1 MNQDSYRKEKLRDA
15 LGTTRGNVNEHSS
28 CALRRTDLYG
38 EDSRAVRSELL
49 EEGAMAGG
57 VVLPEVNK
65 ILSRHTSEIIFADL
79 ERRDAR
85 RLERSCPSSYEV
97 VLLTD
102 YLNGS

>member
-15 LGTTRGNVNEHSS
+15 LGTTCGNVNEHSS

-38 EDSRAVRSELL
+38 EDSRAVRFELL

-65 ILSRHTSEIIFADL
+65 ILS
-79 ERRDAR
+79 
-85 RLERSCPSSYEV
+85 SYV
-97 VLLTD
+97 RD
-102 YLNGS
+102 YLR